1 MQPTLTHITATGIDR
16 STVPVALLALQRRY
30 PLAEFGLLLSAKPQ
44 ESPRFPD
51 VEYLSRLEGL
61 GLRLSLHLCGSLARS
76 AVRGDFAPAAALL
89 GGRFRLFRR
98 IQLNITGY
106 GDKEPVGRLAVNVPV
121 GVEEVII
128 QQRDANHA
136 AAFLE
141 AEQDEPQLS
150 VLLDASGGRGLTGG
164 LLAVGERYHTGF
176 AGGFSPENIG
186 DIVQHIKGMDGVGR
200 FWVDAESRLR
210 DEHDRFDFNKVEQ
223 YLKAATEAAR

>member
-1 MQPTLTHITATGIDR
+1 MQPTLTHITATGIDQW
-16 STVPVALLALQRRY
+16 TDPKDILDLQRRY
-30 PLAEFGLLLSAKPQ
+30 PKAEFGILLSAKPQ

-51 VEYLSRLEGL
+51 PAVLQRYAGL
-61 GLRLSLHLCGSLARS
+61 GLRLSLHLCGSLARR
-76 AVRGDFAPAAALL
+76 AAQGDFAPAAAIC
-89 GGRFRLFRR
+89 GNAFGIFQR

-106 GDKEPVGRLAVNVPV
+106 GDKEPIGRLAVNVPV

-141 AEQDEPQLS
+141 AEQEEPQLS

-186 DIVQHIKGMDGVGR
+186 DIVRHIKGMDGVGR

-210 DEHDRFDFNKVEQ
+210 DEEDRLDLSKVEA
-223 YLKAATEAAR
+223 YLKAATEAAQ